1 MFSIGR
7 DSDMPEGAEQK
18 DPDAPKGERRRS
30 VLHEGITI
38 NGDWTSDGIVEFG
51 GTIIGDLTVDTLIVA
66 RSGRIEGNVRA
77 RNVTLEGHLE
87 GTVAAINVVIRPSAE
102 VKAEIACQ
110 SITIDAGARIE
121 GKVMCKAQAP
131 TSQPR
136 ESAST

>member
-7 DSDMPEGAEQK
+7 DSNMPDGAEQK
-18 DPDAPKGERRRS
+18 EPDAPRGERRRS

-77 RNVTLEGHLE
+77 RNVTLEGHLD
-87 GTVAAINVVIRPSAE
+87 GTVAAINVIIRPSAE
-102 VKAEIACQ
+102 VKAEIACE
-110 SITIDAGARIE
+110 SISIDSGASVT
-121 GKVMCKAQAP
+121 GKITSKAQGPASRP
-131 TSQPR
+131 G